1 MWNVLNK
8 PFIQRLVMTVIVL
21 LLLTAPLL
29 VHAQNY
35 NATVGLVTTL
45 NILSG
50 PGNRYRVITG
60 VGRDTPLE
68 LIGRNAD
75 GSWLQTYTPNQVD
88 IGWVNADFIVAN
100 INVMSLPQVAPTG
113 RNNAFVLTSVLNLR
127 AGPGANFDV
136 VARLLGGDTMDVVGR
151 NAGNTW
157 VEVVVPSGARG
168 WVSTRFVAVSLPITS
183 YPQTS
188 ATGITTPPFQ
198 QPVPVGNE
206 QVGFVTANP
215 NLVVRLGPGRVY
227 DRIASVNFGEGVY
240 LRGRNTPGTWLL
252 VQIASGEIGWVSA
265 VYIQTDYSIQSLPVV
280 GIS

>member
-1 MWNVLNK
+1 MLNK
-8 PFIQRLVMTVIVL
+8 HFIRRMVLAGVL
-21 LLLTAPLL
+21 LLLLAMP
-29 VHAQNY
+29 VFVQAQNY

-75 GSWLQTYTPNQVD
+75 GSWLQTYTPNRVD
-88 IGWVNADFIVAN
+88 IGWVNADYIIAN
-100 INVMSLPQVAPTG
+100 IDVFSLPQTAPTG

-136 VARLLGGDTMDVVGR
+136 IRQLVGGDVMDVIGR
-151 NAGNTW
+151 NAGNSW
-157 VEVVVPSGARG
+157 VEVVLPDGTQG
-168 WVSTRFVAVSLPITS
+168 WVSTRYVATSLPVTS
-183 YPQTS
+183 YLQTS
-188 ATGITTPPFQ
+188 PTGITTPPYQ
-198 QPVPVGNE
+198 QPVPTGNE
-206 QVGFVTANP
+206 MVGFVTAYP
-215 NLVVRLGPGRVY
+215 NLIVRLGPGRVY
-227 DRIASVNFGEGVY
+227 DRVASVRQGEGVY

-265 VYIQTDYSIQSLPVV
+265 IYIRTEYPIFELPVI